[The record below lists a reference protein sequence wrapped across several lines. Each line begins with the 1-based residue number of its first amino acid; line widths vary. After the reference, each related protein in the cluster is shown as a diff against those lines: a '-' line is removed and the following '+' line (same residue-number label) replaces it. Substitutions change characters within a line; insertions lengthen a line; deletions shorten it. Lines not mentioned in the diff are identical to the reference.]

1 MMCGVRADAQRN
13 RDRILG
19 AARDAVAEAGV
30 DATMEDIARRAGV
43 AVGTLYRHFPAK
55 DDLLVAVMDDSMEQI
70 AALTEKALA
79 DVDGGAPA
87 GPALGGLFRAVAVR
101 FADDLA
107 LKAATG
113 RLGADG
119 DLAADVGAEDRR
131 RVLLRG
137 GVVDVAAAEPGST
150 VLRAVTAITAVL
162 DRARAAG
169 AVRADLTLDDL
180 MVLLAAM
187 PGREV
192 AAEMRERLVDI
203 VIAGLTAAPTATGE
217 AT

>member
-1 MMCGVRADAQRN
+1 MAVRADAQRN

-19 AARDAVAEAGV
+19 AAREAVAEVGV
-30 DATMEDIARRAGV
+30 DATMDDIARRAGL

-55 DDLLVAVMDDSMEQI
+55 DDLLVAVMDDSMEQV
-70 AALTEKALA
+70 AALTETALVE
-79 DVDGGAPA
+79 VDGGAPV
-87 GPALGGLFRAVAVR
+87 GPALGGLFRAVAAR

-113 RLGADG
+113 RIGNDA
-119 DLAADVGAEDRR
+119 DLAAHLGAE
-131 RVLLRG
+131 
-137 GVVDVAAAEPGST
+137 VAAAPPGSA
-150 VLRAVTAITAVL
+150 VLRAVTAITGVL
-162 DRARAAG
+162 DRARAVG

-192 AAEMRERLVDI
+192 PEEMRVRLVDI
-203 VIAGLTAAPTATGE
+203 VICGLTTAPTPERAT
-217 AT
+217 

>member
-1 MMCGVRADAQRN
+1 VRADAQRN

-19 AARDAVAEAGV
+19 AAREAVAEVGV

-55 DDLLVAVMDDSMEQI
+55 DDLLVAVMDDSMEQM
-70 AALTEKALA
+70 AALTEQALA
-79 DVDGGAPA
+79 EIDAGAPV
-87 GPALGGLFRAVAVR
+87 GPTLGGLFRAVAAR

-119 DLAADVGAEDRR
+119 DLAAHLGAEDRR
-131 RVLLRG
+131 RILLRG
-137 GVVDVAAAEPGST
+137 GVIDIAAAQPGSA

-162 DRARAAG
+162 DRARARG
-169 AVRADLTLDDL
+169 AVRADLTLDDV

-192 AAEMRERLVDI
+192 PEEMRTRLVDI
-203 VIAGLTAAPTATGE
+203 VIAGLTSPVAT
-217 AT
+217 

>member
-1 MMCGVRADAQRN
+1 MRADAQRN

-19 AARDAVAEAGV
+19 AAREAVAEVGV
-30 DATMEDIARRAGV
+30 DATMEDIARRAGL

-55 DDLLVAVMDDSMEQI
+55 DDLLVAVMDDSVDQI
-70 AALTEKALA
+70 AALSEKVLA
-79 DVDGGAPA
+79 DVDGGAPV
-87 GPALGGLFRAVAVR
+87 GPALGGLFRVVAAR
-101 FADDLA
+101 FTDDLA

-119 DLAADVGAEDRR
+119 DLSAHLGAE
-131 RVLLRG
+131 
-137 GVVDVAAAEPGST
+137 VAAAQPGSA

-162 DRARAAG
+162 DRARASG
-169 AVRADLTLDDL
+169 AVRADLTLDDV

-192 AAEMRERLVDI
+192 PAEMRERLVDI
-203 VIAGLTAAPTATGE
+203 VITGLTAGGAT
-217 AT
+217 

>member
-1 MMCGVRADAQRN
+1 MRADAQRN

-19 AARDAVAEAGV
+19 AARAAVAEVGV

-70 AALTEKALA
+70 AGLTETALA
-79 DVDGGAPA
+79 DVDGGAPV
-87 GPALGGLFRAVAVR
+87 GPALGGLFRAVAAR

-119 DLAADVGAEDRR
+119 DLAAYLGAE
-131 RVLLRG
+131 
-137 GVVDVAAAEPGST
+137 VAAAEPGST
-150 VLRAVTAITAVL
+150 VLRAVSAITAVL

-192 AAEMRERLVDI
+192 APEMRERLVDI
-203 VIAGLTAAPTATGE
+203 VIAGLTAPPAVPADAT
-217 AT
+217 